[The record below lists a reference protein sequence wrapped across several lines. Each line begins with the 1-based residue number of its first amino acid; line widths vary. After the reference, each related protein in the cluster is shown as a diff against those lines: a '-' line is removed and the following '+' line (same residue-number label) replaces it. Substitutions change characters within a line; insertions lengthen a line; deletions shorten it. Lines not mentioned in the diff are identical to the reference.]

1 MHAPISNLNKFL
13 TQFLLVQVIHSLS
26 VNMTNSHTVESG
38 LWHWWRAQPG
48 LQASQGTE
56 ASLLRQE
63 QRATN
68 AEVPQLD
75 WRDHGPREPCSSWFL
90 SLLSRFC
97 RCNWQWTWP
106 AAPLGTGTAALDT
119 GQPRHQLDQ
128 RVGLSP
134 AWPGAVALPVETAL
148 SAVLLQCQGLSRT
161 VHGSTPDLWMERR
174 AQLGQHVSSVAFV
187 NVASLLVDVQRCNE
201 ISCTGVDCDECFFG
215 SLALKVFFHTVNCT

>member
-1 MHAPISNLNKFL
+1 MR
-13 TQFLLVQVIHSLS
+13 QS
-26 VNMTNSHTVESG
+26 VTWTNSWHSFFLSKLHILS
-38 LWHWWRAQPG
+38 LWTWQTATLLSRVCDIEERSQVFRRLKA
-48 LQASQGTE
+48 LKLLSASADEQ
-56 ASLLRQE
+56 

-75 WRDHGPREPCSSWFL
+75 WRDHGPREPCTSWFL

-106 AAPLGTGTAALDT
+106 ATPLGTGTAALDT

-134 AWPGAVALPVETAL
+134 AWPGAVALPVQTAL
-148 SAVLLQCQGLSRT
+148 SAVLLQCQGLGRT

-187 NVASLLVDVQRCNE
+187 NVASLLVRCP
-201 ISCTGVDCDECFFG
+201 
-215 SLALKVFFHTVNCT
+215 KM

>member
-13 TQFLLVQVIHSLS
+13 TQFSYCPSYTFSLYKHDKQPHCWVGFVTLKS
-26 VNMTNSHTVESG
+26 AARSSG
-38 LWHWWRAQPG
+38 VSRHW
-48 LQASQGTE
+48 SF
-56 ASLLRQE
+56 SLLQQMRQE

-106 AAPLGTGTAALDT
+106 ATPLGTGTAALDT

-134 AWPGAVALPVETAL
+134 AWSGAVALPVQTAL
-148 SAVLLQCQGLSRT
+148 SAVLHCQGLGRT
-161 VHGSTPDLWMERR
+161 VHGSTRDLWMERR

-187 NVASLLVDVQRCNE
+187 NVASLLVRCP
-201 ISCTGVDCDECFFG
+201 
-215 SLALKVFFHTVNCT
+215 KM